1 MAYQPRNPE
10 SQALYRGR
18 VCSYRT
24 PGRAGTTGQKIFS
37 LFNASA
43 SSRVVHINQIAIDL
57 YQTAA
62 KTVAPPIIR
71 IHRVTSDASSGT
83 ALTKVA
89 KDTSLSSSAS
99 ITVKGDASTDGTSSA
114 SALTHASVT
123 VSGLTTCLT
132 EEFAP
137 RVLSLVGY
145 EPFDRTELL
154 EGKDIILRGNEGIVV
169 FLDYTVATSNP
180 TTDMYIVTCD
190 WWEI

>member
-1 MAYQPRNPE
+1 MAYQPRNAE
-10 SQALYRGR
+10 SLALFRGR
-18 VCSYRT
+18 CCTYRT

-43 SSRVVHINQIAIDL
+43 SGRVVHINQIAIDL
-57 YQTAA
+57 YQTVA

-71 IHRVTSDASSGT
+71 IHRITTDTTNGNAVS
-83 ALTKVA
+83 KVA
-89 KDTSLSSSAS
+89 KDSALTSSAS
-99 ITVKGDASTDGTSSA
+99 ITVKGDALTDGTSS
-114 SALTHASVT
+114 STALTHASVG
-123 VSGLTTCLT
+123 VAVLTACLT
-132 EEFAP
+132 EEYAP
-137 RVLSLVGY
+137 RMLSAVGY

-154 EGKDIILRGNEGIVV
+154 EGKDIILRSNEGIVV